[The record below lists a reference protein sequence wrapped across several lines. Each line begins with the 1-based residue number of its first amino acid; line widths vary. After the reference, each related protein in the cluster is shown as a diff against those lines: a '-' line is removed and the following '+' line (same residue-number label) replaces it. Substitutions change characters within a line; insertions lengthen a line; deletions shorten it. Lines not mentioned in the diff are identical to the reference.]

1 MMLIDYL
8 LTSLSLFVAVTA
20 LVCLSKKIFDICHP
34 RLDLQTEL
42 VKKDN
47 PAVALAVCG
56 YLLGIVFALS
66 GVFAGRELSLVDEL
80 IDLGIYGGLAIV
92 LLNVSL
98 FINDRV
104 IFRRFD
110 NQKELVD
117 DRNIGLGA
125 IEGAFAC
132 SSGLVIAG
140 ALHGDGGGILTAT
153 VFWLLGQLAFLLI
166 TRLYNLITPF
176 DFVAEVEK
184 DNAAVAFAFSGLLL
198 ATGNLVRVAITADFV
213 SWRIN
218 LSNFAIIIVVGLV
231 LLPVVRFVIDKFFLP
246 EADLTHELVSQKK
259 PNTGIGLL
267 EASTYLIVSLIIGWV
282 VL

>member
-1 MMLIDYL
+1 MIIDYL
-8 LTSLSLFVAVTA
+8 LTSLALFVAVTA

-34 RLDLQTEL
+34 RIDLQTEL

-47 PAVALAVCG
+47 PAVALAICG

-66 GVFAGRELSLVDEL
+66 GVFAGQELSLVDEL
-80 IDLGIYGGLAIV
+80 IDLAIYGGLAII

-110 NQKELVD
+110 NQKELID

-132 SSGLVIAG
+132 GSGLVIAG
-140 ALHGDGGGILTAT
+140 ALHGDSGGLLTAI
-153 VFWLLGQLAFLLI
+153 VFWLLGQVTFLLM

-176 DFVAEVEK
+176 DFIAEVEK
-184 DNAAVAFAFSGLLL
+184 DNAAVSFAFAGLLL
-198 ATGNLVRVAITADFV
+198 ATANLVRVAITADFV
-213 SWRIN
+213 SWQDN
-218 LSNFAIIIVVGLV
+218 LSDFAIIIVVGLI
-231 LLPVVRFVIDKFFLP
+231 LLPVLRFVIDKFFLP
-246 EADLTHELVSQKK
+246 EADLTHELVSQEK
-259 PNTGIGLL
+259 PNVGVGLL
-267 EASTYLIVSLIIGWV
+267 EASTYLIVSLIIGWIV
-282 VL
+282 S